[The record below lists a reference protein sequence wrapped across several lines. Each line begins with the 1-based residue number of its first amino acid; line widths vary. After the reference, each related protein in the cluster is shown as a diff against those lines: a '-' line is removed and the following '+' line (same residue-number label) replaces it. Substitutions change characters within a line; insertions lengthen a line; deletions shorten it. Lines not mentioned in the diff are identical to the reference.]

1 MRIRDGSSDVC
12 SSDLD
17 RNILAA
23 LHGQGTR
30 LVALRCAGFN
40 HVDLEA
46 AEALEIAVERVPA
59 YSPEAIAEHTVALIL
74 SLNRKLHRAYVRVR
88 EGNFALDGRPGF
100 NLVKLGRPWWRERVC
115 QYVYILVVAGSLKK
129 KTPIQTNTTT

>member
-30 LVALRCAGFN
+30 LVALRFAGFN
-40 HVDLEA
+40 HVNLEA
-46 AEALEIAVERVPA
+46 AEVLGIVVARVPA

-88 EGNFALDGRPGF
+88 VGNSADRKSTRMNSSHKCAP
-100 NLVKLGRPWWRERVC
+100 R
-115 QYVYILVVAGSLKK
+115 
-129 KTPIQTNTTT
+129 TPTSA